1 MVSNLSID
9 LRDAVIV
16 ASPQYETAAA
26 LLATAVAERFGVIL
40 PRVEEGPEPNR
51 AVLALGCLV
60 DNAVIRTAYLRYRT
74 LVDRWYPGEDG
85 SVLQSIH
92 CPDPEGAPILVVGGS
107 DSAGVMAAAKRLAT
121 RIGSLTEPRL
131 PWLLDVV
138 LGKRHLPLPE
148 DRIDVLGTATSPVIT
163 PESRVPD
170 GPYVSAYAGGNVQD
184 HLLRLRMFGPH
195 VDNCHFS
202 RSSQFG
208 LRFLYTGCH
217 ADGNRYRQALL
228 TEIQQGV
235 LHQLYHYKSIRMFQ
249 LWELLSPSDVFA
261 DDDRCTITAAIREY
275 LTTGTGIAAV
285 ARIRDACTGKGIFNR
300 HLACDALNLWLGA
313 DYFAR
318 LTSDSSWR
326 EHRDVAAA
334 YFASQAGTDV
344 PITGLTEGY
353 FSYLS
358 VYLEWMV
365 LTRPEAIRDD
375 PHLRQWA
382 ERCIGLVANQ
392 GTMVVGV
399 QTDEARFGYSLMRQ
413 LAFLLADGRYL
424 TIANLREQAV
434 HRGMDRL
441 AEFSGGQAYAGDLV
455 PQPVGDHVGL
465 RVFPAN
471 ERLRL
476 WQAPDTCPDASFD
489 RAAGRS
495 GWKAEDEYWLAVG
508 MRGGG
513 KALPNVGALAA
524 YERFGVRLI
533 ASTENALDAR
543 ENCAD
548 GYSVV
553 TISHEGLGVLPCPA
567 GEVTGRWQRDGVEIL
582 AVRMATV
589 GQEWHRAFCWL
600 PGEYLLVVD
609 RVSTGRD
616 RLSGMTHWRCAR
628 PMQVAAGRAWSR
640 QTSPEGVESSFFMET
655 DSPSGWSYESRPQGT
670 PGEELA
676 AGTQDLP
683 ALHARLSPGRNGA
696 LGTAT
701 LIHAVAGKAEA
712 AYGLRRTPRG
722 VVVSREGKDTS
733 FGDLFGIGPDV
744 HQVTTRVRTP
754 ARLSLAGAGGARD
767 LPPFW
772 QGELAKPSCWLAEGG
787 ELFLG
792 LPDGRCLRVQ
802 PTGHR
807 GEFWRGESGVTALGA
822 CGEDVILGTRSG
834 EILRLGRDGA
844 MRWRHQVTFRPERDF
859 WPWWFLKT
867 PVIAAAAS
875 DGVAYVAAGT
885 GSSSL
890 CIFAAD
896 TGNVLVDAMSPYGLP
911 DMVKWDAG
919 QFLVGHHRL
928 TPSSAVR
935 AWAPTGECRVY
946 QERCGEDDPRSPGW
960 DMCGLVACDWLTD
973 AAGARRLLLLR
984 HGTYCQLAC
993 YREEDAGGEWQRF
1006 LGATPVGLAVQGT
1019 GKTARVLVADRS
1031 GGITSFDPTG
1041 QRLSHKELGGSLAGL
1056 ATPNGQV
1063 LAWGDDRV
1071 HVLDARDNWVA
1082 YRTGNTVQAVCSLG
1096 GVPAA
1101 LSWGG
1106 NILSIAPLPQQS

>member
-1 MVSNLSID
+1 MVSNLSLD

-16 ASPQYETAAA
+16 ASPQHETAAA
-26 LLATAVAERFGVIL
+26 LLATAVAERFGLVL
-40 PRVEEGPEPNR
+40 PWVEECPEPGG
-51 AVLALGCLV
+51 AVLALGCLA
-60 DNAVIRTAYLRYRT
+60 DNAVIRAAYLRYRT

-92 CPDPEGAPILVVGGS
+92 CPGCEESPTLVVGGS
-107 DSAGVMAAAKRLAT
+107 DGAGVMAAARRLAT
-121 RIGSLTEPRL
+121 TISELAEPRL

-170 GPYVSAYAGGNVQD
+170 GPYVSAYRGGSVQD

-208 LRFLYTGCH
+208 LRFLYTGCR
-217 ADGNRYRQALL
+217 ADGDRYRQALL
-228 TEIQQGV
+228 TEIEQGV
-235 LHQLYHYKSIRMFQ
+235 LRQLYHYKSIRMFQ
-249 LWELLSPSDVFA
+249 LWELLSPSDVFT
-261 DDDRCTITAAIREY
+261 DDDRCTITTAIREY
-275 LTTGTGIAAV
+275 LTTGTGVAAV
-285 ARIRDACTGKGIFNR
+285 ARIRAASTGKGILDR
-300 HLACDALNLWLGA
+300 HLACDTLNLWLGA
-313 DYFAR
+313 DYFER
-318 LTSDSSWR
+318 LTGDPCWR
-326 EHRDVAAA
+326 EHRAVATA

-365 LTRPEAIRDD
+365 VARPEAIRGDA
-375 PHLRQWA
+375 HLRQWA

-434 HRGMDRL
+434 HRGMDRV
-441 AEFSGGQAYAGDLV
+441 AEFSGGQAYAGDVV
-455 PQPVGDHVGL
+455 PQPVADHVGL

-476 WQAPDTCPDASFD
+476 WQAPDACPDASFD
-489 RAAGRS
+489 RAVGRS
-495 GWKAEDEYWLAVG
+495 GWSAEDEYWLAVG

-553 TISHEGLGVLPCPA
+553 TVSHEGLGGLPCPA

-582 AVRMATV
+582 AMRMATA
-589 GQEWHRAFCWL
+589 GQEWQRAFCWL

-609 RVSTGRD
+609 RVSSAGRD
-616 RLSGMTHWRCAR
+616 RLSGMAHWRCAR
-628 PMQVAAGRAWSR
+628 PMQIAAGRAWSR
-640 QTSPEGVESSFFMET
+640 QTSAEGVESSFFMET
-655 DSPSGWSYESRPQGT
+655 DGPLGWSYESRPQGT

-676 AGTQDLP
+676 AEAQDLP
-683 ALHARLSPGRNGA
+683 VLHARLPAGGG
-696 LGTAT
+696 GTLEVAT

-712 AYGLRRTPRG
+712 AYRLHRTPRG
-722 VVVSREGKDTS
+722 VVVSRDGQETS
-733 FGDLFGIGPDV
+733 FGALFGVESEV
-744 HQVTTRVRTP
+744 HQATTHAETSAPR
-754 ARLSLAGAGGARD
+754 SLAGIGDPRD
-767 LPPFW
+767 LRPFW
-772 QGELAKPSCWLAEGG
+772 QAELPKPSCWLADAG

-792 LPDGRCLRVQ
+792 FPDGRCLRVP
-802 PTGHR
+802 PTGHSS
-807 GEFWRGESGVTALGA
+807 EFWRGESGVTALCA

-834 EILRLGRDGA
+834 AVLRLGRDGA
-844 MRWRHQVTFRPERDF
+844 TRWRHQVAFRPERDF

-867 PVIAAAAS
+867 PVIGALAS
-875 DGVAYVAAGT
+875 DGGSYVAAGT
-885 GSSSL
+885 GSCSL
-890 CIFAAD
+890 CILAAD
-896 TGNVLVDAMSPYGLP
+896 TGNVLVDAISPYGLP

-919 QFLVGHHRL
+919 QFLVGHRRL

-935 AWAPTGECRVY
+935 AWDPTGECRVY
-946 QERCGEDDPRSPGW
+946 QERCGEDDPRSSGW

-993 YREEDAGGEWQRF
+993 YREEDARGEWQRF

-1019 GKTARVLVADRS
+1019 GKAARVLVADRS

-1041 QRLSHKELGGSLAGL
+1041 QQLSYGDLGGNLTGL
-1056 ATPNGQV
+1056 ATPSDHL
-1063 LAWGDDRV
+1063 LAWGGDRV
-1071 HVLDARDNWVA
+1071 HALNASDWVA
-1082 YRTGNTVQAVCSLG
+1082 YRTKGTVQAVCELG
-1096 GVPAA
+1096 GGPMV
-1101 LSWGG
+1101 LSWED
-1106 NILSIAPLPQQS
+1106 NILAIETLPHLP